1 MMDEKDSPTFQL
13 GKDDES
19 PEALLHEE
27 LQELKIEKLSHRV
40 TLLTILIP
48 CMIGIILIIAYLD
61 IKDRVTQTH
70 DTGAIGVQKLSKDLE
85 SKFSSLSLEQA
96 KIRDIHAKK
105 IPALEKSTAFLQSRL
120 KTIQSSLKKLESS
133 AIGRDELSPM
143 IESLNSKYQVGTET
157 IENMQTE
164 FENLKDMDKQI
175 AADVESVSKNLH
187 TLSRTLTEMKTALDG
202 LGQDISALSNLTE
215 EKIGKKE
222 LDLALKLK
230 EIGNRQEMLDIKT
243 SLDKK
248 LDVLRK
254 QLQKLESNQDQTGI
268 PQASAPEKKEEP
280 VKTEPGVTATAPSSD
295 QSGDQSTTPSPSDD
309 GGIQEQN
316 IE

>member
-1 MMDEKDSPTFQL
+1 MIDDKDSPTFQL
-13 GKDDES
+13 GKDDET
-19 PEALLHEE
+19 PETILHEE

-96 KIRDIHAKK
+96 KLRDIHAKK

-120 KTIQSSLKKLESS
+120 KSIQSTLKNLESS
-133 AIGRDELSPM
+133 TVGQNELSRV
-143 IESLNSKYQVGTET
+143 IETLNSKYQTGAET
-157 IENMQTE
+157 IENMQDE
-164 FENLKDMDKQI
+164 FESLKETDKRI

-187 TLSRTLTEMKTALDG
+187 TLSQTLAEMKIALDG
-202 LGQDISALSNLTE
+202 LDQDISALSELTE

-230 EIGNRQEMLDIKT
+230 EIGNRQELLDIKT
-243 SLDKK
+243 SLEKK
-248 LDVLRK
+248 LDTLEK
-254 QLQKLESNQDQTGI
+254 QLQKLESSKAQTGTA
-268 PQASAPEKKEEP
+268 Q
-280 VKTEPGVTATAPSSD
+280 TATAAKKEKPAKTETNTATTPSSD
-295 QSGDQSTTPSPSDD
+295 QSGDQPATTPPTDTD
-309 GGIQEQN
+309 GIEEQN